1 MSLPT
6 RLSLLPQKEHQPW
19 SDGSLMPLRDP
30 LRQVPHNSLPKAPSP
45 LVVLYDVVYDTVLDG
60 LIWAH
65 YVVAVGVALDP
76 LVGLAGV
83 LG

>member
-1 MSLPT
+1 MSLPS
-6 RLSLLPQKEHQPW
+6 RLLLLPQKEHQLW
-19 SDGSLMPLRDP
+19 SDGSLMPLCDP
-30 LRQVPHNSLPKAPSP
+30 LRQAPHNILPKVPSP
-45 LVVLYDVVYDTVLDG
+45 LVILYDVVYYTVLDG

-65 YVVAVGVALDP
+65 YVIAVGVALDP